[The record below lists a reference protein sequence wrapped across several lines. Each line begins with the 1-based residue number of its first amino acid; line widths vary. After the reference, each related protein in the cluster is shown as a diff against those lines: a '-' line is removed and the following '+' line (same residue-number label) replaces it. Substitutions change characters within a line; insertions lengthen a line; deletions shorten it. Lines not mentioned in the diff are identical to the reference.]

1 MAFQY
6 IPYLI
11 LPFASAAV
19 LLVLAI
25 FAFRRR
31 RTPGAAAFG
40 VLMLAA
46 CEWKLVHGLGFFAG
60 GLQTRLFLHNLEYA
74 GVAGVSVAWL
84 AFVLHYT
91 GFWRG
96 LSWRGLLL
104 LSVVPGLTLV
114 LVWTNGAHGLVW
126 ENRELETSGPFTTF
140 SMDHGPWFW
149 VFAAYCYLLVLIGTL
164 LLIAQLLRASRA
176 YRWQTAAVLVGVV
189 VLWAGNVAY
198 LLNLSPVPYL
208 NPTLLSFPLTGV
220 LFTWSLFRLRLLDV
234 APVARDIL
242 IEKISDGVIVLDDRN
257 RVVDLNRAA
266 ERILDLRSPKVLWR
280 PAAEVLPDV
289 LPELGIPP
297 ASSESSERVQ
307 AQEAR
312 IRRPES
318 GTANVE
324 VEIHAGGKLR
334 HYERTLTALESRSGQ
349 PGIPSEDQPGGYLI
363 LLRDITERR
372 RLEERLEHQALHD
385 PLTNLPNR
393 TLFTNRLSYALGRA
407 NQQIGDRRIED
418 RRVGQDGYAVVVLFL
433 DLDDFKAV
441 NDSLGHEVGD
451 ALLIMAA
458 QRIKECLRPG
468 DTLARLGGDE
478 FVVLVEE
485 ARFEEATMI
494 AGRIAGEFDEPFRV
508 EGHELFISSSI
519 GISISESVPG
529 SSGSNPADLLK
540 EADIAMYQAK
550 EKGKNRWEIYE
561 GWMGFRANDHLGPG
575 NDLRRAVERE
585 EFVLYYQP
593 VVHLTT
599 GEVEGFEAL
608 LRWEHPGRGLLLPGD
623 FVRAAEE
630 GDLIFPLGRWVLRQ
644 ATLQAARWH
653 EAYPD
658 VPPPSVSVNISPRQ
672 LGHPEF
678 VEEVEEILRC
688 AGLGARFLRLEIT
701 ENVVMEDAASTIRAL
716 EKLRDRGI
724 KVLLDDFG
732 TGYSSLGYLTRFTV
746 DALKIDRSIIG
757 GLDQDP
763 RKASVVQ
770 TIVTL
775 SHSLGQR
782 VVAEGI
788 ETRGQLDRL
797 RELGCELGQGNFF
810 WEPRPPEESIKLY
823 LQTLE
828 RTPPWG
834 SPGQ

>member
-1 MAFQY
+1 M
-6 IPYLI
+6 
-11 LPFASAAV
+11 
-19 LLVLAI
+19 LLALAI

-31 RTPGAAAFG
+31 RTPGAVAFG

-60 GLQTRLFLHNLEYA
+60 GLQARLFLHNLEYV

-91 GFWRG
+91 GFGRR
-96 LSWRGLLL
+96 LSWRRLLL
-104 LSVVPGLTLV
+104 LCILPGLTLV

-126 ENRELETSGPFTTF
+126 ENRELESSGPFTTF

-149 VFAAYCYLLVLIGTL
+149 IFAAYCYFLVLIGTL

-176 YRWQTAAVLVGVV
+176 YRWQTVAVLVGVV

-198 LLNLSPVPYL
+198 LLNLSPIPYL
-208 NPTLLSFPLTGV
+208 NPTLLSFPLTGI
-220 LFTWSLFRLRLLDV
+220 LFAWSLFRLRLLDV

-257 RVVDLNRAA
+257 RVVDLNQAA

-280 PAAEVLPDV
+280 PAAEVLPEV
-289 LPELGIPP
+289 LPELMIP
-297 ASSESSERVQ
+297 SESSEPSEPSERVQ
-307 AQEAR
+307 TREAR
-312 IRRPES
+312 IRRLES
-318 GTANVE
+318 GAANVE

-334 HYERTLTALESRSGQ
+334 HYERTLSALESRSGQ
-349 PGIPSEDQPGGYLI
+349 PGIPPEGQPGGYLI
-363 LLRDITERR
+363 LLRDVTERR
-372 RLEERLEHQALHD
+372 RLEKRLEHQALHD
-385 PLTNLPNR
+385 PLTDLPNR
-393 TLFTNRLSYALGRA
+393 AFFTNRLSYALGRA
-407 NQQIGDRRIED
+407 NQQAGDRRVGD
-418 RRVGQDGYAVVVLFL
+418 RRGGQDGYAVVLFL

-458 QRIKECLRPG
+458 QRIKGCLRPG

-478 FVVLVEE
+478 FVVLVEN
-485 ARFEEATMI
+485 ARLEETTMI
-494 AGRIAGEFDEPFRV
+494 AGRIAREFDKPFRV
-508 EGHELFISSSI
+508 EGHELFTSSSI
-519 GISISESVPG
+519 GISISEPDPG
-529 SSGSNPADLLK
+529 LDRSNPADLLK

-561 GWMGFRANDHLGPG
+561 GWMGFRTNDHLGSG

-585 EFVLYYQP
+585 EFALYYQP

-608 LRWEHPGRGLLLPGD
+608 LRWEHPERGLLLPGD
-623 FVRAAEE
+623 FIRAAEE
-630 GDLIFPLGRWVLRQ
+630 GDLMFLLGRWVLRQ

-658 VPPPSVSVNISPRQ
+658 APPPSVSVNISPRQ

-678 VEEVEEILRC
+678 IGEVEEILRC
-688 AGLGARFLRLEIT
+688 TGLDARFLKLEIT
-701 ENVVMEDAASTIRAL
+701 ENVVMEDATSTIQAL
-716 EKLRDRGI
+716 EKLRARGI

-757 GLDQDP
+757 GLDHDP
-763 RKASVVQ
+763 RKASVAQ
-770 TIVTL
+770 AIVTL
-775 SHSLGQR
+775 SHSLDQR
-782 VVAEGI
+782 VVAEGV
-788 ETRGQLDRL
+788 ETRGQLDCL

-810 WEPRPPEESIKLY
+810 WEPRPAEESIKLY

-828 RTPPWG
+828 QRPPWG
-834 SPGQ
+834 SPDQ

>member
-1 MAFQY
+1 
-6 IPYLI
+6 
-11 LPFASAAV
+11 
-19 LLVLAI
+19 
-25 FAFRRR
+25 
-31 RTPGAAAFG
+31 
-40 VLMLAA
+40 MLAA
-46 CEWKLVHGLGFFAG
+46 CEWKLVHGLGFFVG
-60 GLQTRLFLHNLEYA
+60 GLQARLFLHNLEYV
-74 GVAGVSVAWL
+74 GGAGVSIAWL

-91 GFWRG
+91 GFGRR
-96 LSWRGLLL
+96 LSWRRLLL
-104 LSVVPGLTLV
+104 LCVLPGLTLV

-126 ENRELETSGPFTTF
+126 ENREFESSGPFTTI

-149 VFAAYCYLLVLIGTL
+149 VFAAYCYFLVLIGTL

-176 YRWQTAAVLVGVV
+176 YRWQTVAVLVGVV

-220 LFTWSLFRLRLLDV
+220 LFAWSLFRLRLLDV

-257 RVVDLNRAA
+257 WVVDLNRAA
-266 ERILDLRSPKVLWR
+266 ERILDLRPPKVLWR
-280 PAAEVLPDV
+280 PAAEVLPEV
-289 LPELGIPP
+289 LPELAIPP
-297 ASSESSERVQ
+297 ASSESSEPSEKVH

-312 IRRPES
+312 TKRPES
-318 GTANVE
+318 GAANTE

-334 HYERTLTALESRSGQ
+334 HYERTLSALESRSGQ
-349 PGIPSEDQPGGYLI
+349 PGIPPEGQPGGYLI
-363 LLRDITERR
+363 LLRDVTERR
-372 RLEERLEHQALHD
+372 RLEKRLEHQALHD
-385 PLTNLPNR
+385 PLTDLPNR
-393 TLFTNRLSYALGRA
+393 AFFTNRLSYALGRA

-418 RRVGQDGYAVVVLFL
+418 RRVGQDGYVVVLFL

-458 QRIKECLRPG
+458 QRIKGCLRPG

-478 FVVLVEE
+478 FVVLVEN
-485 ARFEEATMI
+485 ARLEETTMI
-494 AGRIAGEFDEPFRV
+494 AGRIAGEFDKPFRV

-561 GWMGFRANDHLGPG
+561 GWMGFRANDHRSLS
-575 NDLRRAVERE
+575 NDLRQAVERE

-593 VVHLTT
+593 VVRLTT
-599 GEVEGFEAL
+599 GDIEGFEAL
-608 LRWEHPGRGLLLPGD
+608 LRWEHPGQGLLLPGD
-623 FVRAAEE
+623 FIHAAEE
-630 GDLIFPLGRWVLRQ
+630 EDLMFPLGRWVLRQ

-658 VPPPSVSVNISPRQ
+658 APPPSVSVNISPRQ

-678 VEEVEEILRC
+678 VGEVEEILRF
-688 AGLGARFLRLEIT
+688 ASLDARFLKLEIT
-701 ENVVMEDAASTIRAL
+701 ESVLIEDATSTIQAL
-716 EKLRDRGI
+716 EKLRARGI
-724 KVLLDDFG
+724 KVLFDDFG

-746 DALKIDRSIIG
+746 DALKIDRSIIS
-757 GLDQDP
+757 GLDHNF
-763 RKASVVQ
+763 RKASVAQ
-770 TIVTL
+770 AIVTL
-775 SHSLGQR
+775 SHSLDQR
-782 VVAEGI
+782 VVAEGV
-788 ETRGQLDRL
+788 ETRGQLDYL

-810 WEPRPPEESIKLY
+810 WEPRPAEETIKLY

-828 RTPPWG
+828 QTPPWG
-834 SPGQ
+834 SPSQ